1 MHEKRIYWWPSIDTL
16 VIIISLLIIGV
27 GIWVMADLQ

>member
-1 MHEKRIYWWPSIDTL
+1 MNEKRRYWWPSIDTL
-16 VIIISLLIIGV
+16 VIIISLLVIGV

>member
-1 MHEKRIYWWPSIDTL
+1 MHEKRIYWWPSIDIL

-27 GIWVMADLQ
+27 GIW